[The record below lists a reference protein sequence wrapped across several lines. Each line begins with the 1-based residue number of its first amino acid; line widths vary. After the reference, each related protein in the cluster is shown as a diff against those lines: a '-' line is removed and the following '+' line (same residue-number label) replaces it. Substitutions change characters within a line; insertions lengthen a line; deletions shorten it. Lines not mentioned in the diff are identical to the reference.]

1 MKLKRNLSGIYFR
14 AKENNGH
21 WGNRCFE
28 DLSEEDQKKYM
39 ENRSNEWLQSLALQL
54 AKTINQIGDQFD
66 VMKD

>member
-14 AKENNGH
+14 SKENNGH

-39 ENRSNEWLQSLALQL
+39 ENRSNE
-54 AKTINQIGDQFD
+54 
-66 VMKD
+66 